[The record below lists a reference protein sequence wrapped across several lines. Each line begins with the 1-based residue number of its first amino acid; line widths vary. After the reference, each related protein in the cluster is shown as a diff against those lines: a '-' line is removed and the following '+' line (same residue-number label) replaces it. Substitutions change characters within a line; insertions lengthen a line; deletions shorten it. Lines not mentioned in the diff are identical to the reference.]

1 MIHTECTDVRSFQNV
16 LGTFVPVNMS
26 RYQSDNFK
34 PSIAIA
40 IPVIKYINVIYRE
53 SYMLPKC

>member
-26 RYQSDNFK
+26 RYQSDDFK
-34 PSIAIA
+34 PSIAVA
-40 IPVIKYINVIYRE
+40 IPVIEYVNDIYRE
-53 SYMLPKC
+53 SYRVPK